1 MDKLKNALAVLKKY
15 HFWVLCGVV
24 LVVALASWFLATG
37 DLAKRY
43 DGRTSTLNKLLE
55 DMRNIIAQHPNHPND
70 DVNQQFKEETEE
82 LRDLVFAT
90 WEVLYKEQSAKNQLP
105 KGLNENFKIAFK
117 KLKPG
122 EELAEEYRDHYQ
134 YFIDGHFPTLFDKI
148 QVLRQKEP
156 EEGEP
161 GEGPGPRE
169 PGDFIRPV
177 AQGGAEGFEY
187 FEGEM
192 GPHRGPGRGF
202 GTPASDKELVGIVE
216 WDEADRERL
225 LDRFRWERRPTTLE
239 VVLAQEDL
247 WVYEALLRVIEQTNA
262 GAEESRRFEAP
273 VRRIDSLLI
282 GRDAVAV
289 WEKARGTVF
298 KISGAFGAAPGAGP
312 GAAAGPAAPM
322 GEGGEM
328 MGPGM
333 GPGLGTAGGGLQE
346 HRYVNKKG
354 EPLAAGSD
362 GNVPHPFSEFKM
374 MPMQMS
380 LYIAQ
385 KSIPTLLV
393 HCANSNMPIEVKR
406 LRINPE
412 LGETVDLSAG
422 QQTPSGEGGAGAEMA
437 GGGAYHTRPGGMR
450 PGGVRPGGMRPGQGM
465 RRTLGQSGPEDQE
478 RKYVNL
484 EIQGIIYIYNNPEH
498 TPFATG
504 TASEPSGE
512 APPAG
517 PAETPAEPAE
527 TPGEPTEPP
536 GAGAEPPGGGAPAGA
551 PAGPGAAPAAPA
563 AGPAAAPPVAP
574 PAGPPGAG
582 PAPAARPAAGGGPVP
597 ARPPGGGVI
606 APPGGAPA
614 GPGLGPA
621 AAPPAAGPGPAP
633 GQDPPPGT

>member
-1 MDKLKNALAVLKKY
+1 MDKLKNVLAVLKKY

-24 LVVALASWFLATG
+24 LVVALASWLLATD
-37 DLAKRY
+37 DLSQRY
-43 DGRTSTLNKLLE
+43 VARTSTLNKLLE
-55 DMRNIIAQHPNHPND
+55 DMRNIIAQHPNHPNA
-70 DVNQQFKEETEE
+70 DVNKEFNDKTVE
-82 LRDLVFAT
+82 LKNLVLAT
-90 WEVLYKEQSAKNQLP
+90 WELLYQEQSAKNQLP
-105 KGLNENFKIAFK
+105 EGLNENFKIAFK

-122 EELAEEYRDHYQ
+122 EELAGEYRDHYQ
-134 YFIDGHFPTLFDKI
+134 YFIDRHFPTLFDRI
-148 QVLRQKEP
+148 RVLRTKEP

-169 PGDFIRPV
+169 PGNFIRPV
-177 AQGGAEGFEY
+177 AQGGAEGFEH

-192 GPHRGPGRGF
+192 GPGRGPAFGF
-202 GTPASDKELVGIVE
+202 GTAPSDKELVGIVE

-225 LDRFRWERRPTTLE
+225 LDRFRWQRRPTTLE

-298 KISGAFGAAPGAGP
+298 KISSAFGAAPGAGAGP
-312 GAAAGPAAPM
+312 AAGPAAPM

-333 GPGLGTAGGGLQE
+333 GPGLGGRSADPRD

-354 EPLAAGSD
+354 EPLAAAADGS
-362 GNVPHPFSEFKM
+362 VPHPFLQFKM
-374 MPMQMS
+374 MPMHMS

-393 HCANSNMPIEVKR
+393 YCANSNMPIEVKR

-412 LGETVDLSAG
+412 LGETVDLKAG
-422 QQTPSGEGGAGAEMA
+422 QKTASGEGGVGMEM
-437 GGGAYHTRPGGMR
+437 GGASPYQTHPGGMGPGGMR
-450 PGGVRPGGMRPGQGM
+450 PGLGG
-465 RRTLGQSGPEDQE
+465 RRTLGQPGPEEYE

-484 EIQGIIYIYNNPEH
+484 EIEGIVYIYINPAH
-498 TPFATG
+498 TSLATG

-512 APPAG
+512 AAPA
-517 PAETPAEPAE
+517 A
-527 TPGEPTEPP
+527 PTEAPAVPTEAPAVPSEAP
-536 GAGAEPPGGGAPAGA
+536 GAGGEPPGGAAAPAGFPGGAGAVPA
-551 PAGPGAAPAAPA
+551 P
-563 AGPAAAPPVAP
+563 GPAAAPPGV
-574 PAGPPGAG
+574 PAGGPPGGG
-582 PAPAARPAAGGGPVP
+582 PAPAGGPAAGGPVGGGPAP
-597 ARPPGGGVI
+597 ARPPGGGMI
-606 APPGGAPA
+606 PAPAGGPA
-614 GPGLGPA
+614 GPGPAPVPPA
-621 AAPPAAGPGPAP
+621 AAPGPAP